1 MRYRVELDGLLG
13 FVDKLEAFEQRAEAI
28 ANRVDDQV
36 AELHSSWDGHGASG
50 HLTQHQDWIAA
61 ARQMR
66 EALAHL
72 KATAHNAHR
81 NYTEAIELNVAMLT

>member
-1 MRYRVELDGLLG
+1 MRYRVELDGLLA

-28 ANRVDDQV
+28 ANRVDGQV
-36 AELHSSWDGHGASG
+36 GDLHSSWDGHGASG

-66 EALAHL
+66 EALVHL
-72 KATAHNAHR
+72 KTTAHHAHR

>member
-1 MRYRVELDGLLG
+1 MRYRVELDGLLA
-13 FVDKLEAFEQRAEAI
+13 FVAKLEAFEHRAEAI
-28 ANRVDDQV
+28 AHRVDDQV
-36 AELHSSWDGHGASG
+36 ADLHSSWEGQGASG

-81 NYTEAIELNVAMLT
+81 NYTEAIELNMTMLA